1 MIMTVV
7 KISLIIIMTYV
18 ESIINIFVEIILII
32 TFAGVVKGALSKSLV
47 WFLCLVK
54 KIFKNEV
61 KEIDAFWFQY

>member
-7 KISLIIIMTYV
+7 KISLIIMTYV

-32 TFAGVVKGALSKSLV
+32 TFAGVVKGALNKSLL

-54 KIFKNEV
+54 TVFKNEV
-61 KEIDAFWFQY
+61 KEIDAFWFQ

>member
-1 MIMTVV
+1 MTVV